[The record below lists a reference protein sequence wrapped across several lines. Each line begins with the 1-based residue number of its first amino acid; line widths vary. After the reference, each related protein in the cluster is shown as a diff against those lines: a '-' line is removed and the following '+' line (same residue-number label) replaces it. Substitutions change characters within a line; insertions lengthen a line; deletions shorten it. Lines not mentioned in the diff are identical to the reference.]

1 MYLDSLLLPEGRIQQ
16 GFEIGHLMVLGDR
29 RARGMLFFGFLP
41 LSRMTENLNLWV
53 NGHWEPRADDPGEW
67 FGKGRLAVEEDVGD
81 GFSHGLGDVVGDRD
95 GAVAAQDAAVERAPE
110 FDAVRGIVDNVSEL
124 VDGGLWAVDIGLV
137 SSGLASVVAIRETQV
152 KGGTERSVRVCC
164 GGFVIADSGARV
176 GARRLLQDRS
186 GGWRG
191 RPRPLAASG
200 RGDSLSGRSAGP
212 GCRRRP

>member
-1 MYLDSLLLPEGRIQQ
+1 MVWEGEA
-16 GFEIGHLMVLGDR
+16 G
-29 RARGMLFFGFLP
+29 
-41 LSRMTENLNLWV
+41 
-53 NGHWEPRADDPGEW
+53 
-67 FGKGRLAVEEDVGD
+67 GD
-81 GFSHGLGDVVGDRD
+81 GFSHGLGDVVGGRD

-124 VDGGLWAVDIGLV
+124 VDGGLWAVDTGLV
-137 SSGLASVVAIRETQV
+137 SSGRASVVAIRETQV

-164 GGFVIADSGARV
+164 GGFVIADSGAGV

-186 GGWRG
+186 GGW
-191 RPRPLAASG
+191 